1 MINFISILN
10 ILMQIFI
17 TTLRNWLWI
26 LSLLRPRYALWVK
39 ERNFE
44 NQFLQPQFTET
55 ALQST
60 LLQNNMQAKKFAAF
74 VFPCGS
80 AFYIPF
86 FFFGWNEVPYKTL
99 FINKMTKSN
108 MAIKLYIFFVS
119 FCFFCFCKTKF
130 PWK

>member
-1 MINFISILN
+1 
-10 ILMQIFI
+10 MQIFI

-26 LSLLRPRYALWVK
+26 LSLLRPSYALWVK

-86 FFFGWNEVPYKTL
+86 FFWVKWSSLQNTFYKQNDK
-99 FINKMTKSN
+99 I
-108 MAIKLYIFFVS
+108 
-119 FCFFCFCKTKF
+119 
-130 PWK
+130 

>member
-1 MINFISILN
+1 MH
-10 ILMQIFI
+10 IFI

-26 LSLLRPRYALWVK
+26 LSLLRPSYALWVK

-74 VFPCGS
+74 VFHVDQLFTFLFFWVKWS
-80 AFYIPF
+80 SLQNTFYKQNDKI
-86 FFFGWNEVPYKTL
+86 
-99 FINKMTKSN
+99 
-108 MAIKLYIFFVS
+108 
-119 FCFFCFCKTKF
+119 
-130 PWK
+130 

>member
-1 MINFISILN
+1 
-10 ILMQIFI
+10 MQIFI

-26 LSLLRPRYALWVK
+26 LSLLRPSYALWVK

-74 VFPCGS
+74 VLPCGS
-80 AFYIPF
+80 AFYIPC
-86 FFFGWNEVPYKTL
+86 FFGVKWSSLQNTFYKQNDK
-99 FINKMTKSN
+99 I
-108 MAIKLYIFFVS
+108 
-119 FCFFCFCKTKF
+119 
-130 PWK
+130 